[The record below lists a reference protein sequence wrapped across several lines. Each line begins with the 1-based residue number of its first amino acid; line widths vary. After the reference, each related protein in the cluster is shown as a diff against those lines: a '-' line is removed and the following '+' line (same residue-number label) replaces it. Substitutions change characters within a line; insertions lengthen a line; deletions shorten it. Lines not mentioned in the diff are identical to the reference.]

1 MRERDREGEHERD
14 LQPFTLVRSSRL
26 ISPVNRPNS
35 THQFPKSLALF
46 GKRST
51 NLLTLS
57 CEKIDYF
64 IIWKGILL

>member
-26 ISPVNRPNS
+26 IPLVNRPHS
-35 THQFPKSLALF
+35 THPFPKSITLF

-51 NLLTLS
+51 NIFTPS
-57 CEKIDYF
+57 CKKIVHF
-64 IIWKGILL
+64 IIM